1 MHLILT
7 VAIGFLAGLVARWI
21 TPGCGPSG
29 FIRTMLLGIA
39 GALAAGFIRTML
51 LGIAGA
57 LAATVLGQLLH
68 WYRPGQSAGFIG
80 AVVGAILL
88 LASHHLTTMRER

>member
-21 TPGCGPSG
+21 TPGCGPS
-29 FIRTMLLGIA
+29 
-39 GALAAGFIRTML
+39 GFIRTML